1 MIWIAV
7 AGSVA
12 WLALTMTRSR
22 RLMLIGSALLAIAW
36 LAQIDM
42 QRTPAVAK
50 ASMIAAP
57 KGSCASIADGM
68 TIAEVK
74 SRVGEP
80 DEVRDDGETRGPGA
94 KMLVYRG
101 SRCTVHLFEERVELV
116 D

>member
-7 AGSVA
+7 AAGVV

-22 RLMLIGSALLAIAW
+22 RLMLIGSAILAIAW
-36 LAQIDM
+36 LAQIDLRSKPVT
-42 QRTPAVAK
+42 Q
-50 ASMIAAP
+50 ASMMSTQ

-68 TIAEVK
+68 TITEVK
-74 SRVGEP
+74 NRVGEP
-80 DEVRDDGETRGPGA
+80 DEVRDDEETRGPGA

-101 SRCTVHLFEERVELV
+101 SRCTVHLFEDRVELV